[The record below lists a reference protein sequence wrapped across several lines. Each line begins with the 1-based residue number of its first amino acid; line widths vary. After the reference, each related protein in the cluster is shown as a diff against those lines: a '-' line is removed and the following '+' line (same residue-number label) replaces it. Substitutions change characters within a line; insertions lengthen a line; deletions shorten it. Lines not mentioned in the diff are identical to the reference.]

1 MDDINLLEI
10 VFPVLLLI
18 SAIIFTVYIIRRKN
32 MKNHIDLQND
42 PVETYTQKMVELG
55 YDENTARQY
64 AEQYYATYYSKM
76 KE

>member
-1 MDDINLLEI
+1 
-10 VFPVLLLI
+10 
-18 SAIIFTVYIIRRKN
+18 

-42 PVETYTQKMVELG
+42 PVETYTRKMVELG

-64 AEQYYATYYSKM
+64 AEQYYATYYSQM